1 MPATDA
7 HINASDANKKARA
20 DASWARWKELLS
32 KQ

>member
-7 HINASDANKKARA
+7 HINASEANNKARA
-20 DASWARWKELLS
+20 NAWARWKELLS